1 MLFVQIGTKTRHREV
16 GIMQNQ
22 MFRSLLHFFEGTG
35 RVISTPSG
43 DARGL
48 VRVYH
53 TRETVLRGRSF

>member
-1 MLFVQIGTKTRHREV
+1 
-16 GIMQNQ
+16 MQNQ

-48 VRVYH
+48 VRVYQ
-53 TRETVLRGRSF
+53 TRETVRRGRSF